1 MLERWSLDRRAAW
14 SASLSQRVGAYAF
27 LTVSVIVWGGSW
39 RATAIAADYSTPL
52 MLAALRALTATM
64 VLLGVV
70 LVTGACLPLRRLWVW
85 VVITALLL
93 AVFGTYGQIETVIR
107 AGPGTGAVLAATTP
121 FFAIIFTWLL
131 LRQRTSLLGFAGI
144 VAGFVGVS
152 VVILSQLGGGE
163 GTDPVLG
170 AVFGLLVSAGFALG
184 LVLIKLLAEQVEDL
198 DLVSLT
204 AAQLVIGSVVLV
216 ALALSIEGARDTTW
230 SSAELWGAIVWGGPA
245 ATGLG
250 YLAFYAAVKRLDPAR
265 AAAWIFLVPVIAV
278 LVEVARGDS
287 PKPISA
293 IGMTVAIA
301 GVAVTSIA
309 PERPLTRA
317 LPVLPWTGGHDRARP
332 NQKSSSS

>member
-1 MLERWSLDRRAAW
+1 
-14 SASLSQRVGAYAF
+14 
-27 LTVSVIVWGGSW
+27 
-39 RATAIAADYSTPL
+39 
-52 MLAALRALTATM
+52 MLAALRVLTATM
-64 VLLGVV
+64 VLLAVV
-70 LVTGACLPLRRLWVW
+70 LVTGARLPLRRLWVW
-85 VVITALLL
+85 VVVTALLM
-93 AVFGTYGQIETVIR
+93 AVFSTYGQIETVIR

-121 FFAIIFTWLL
+121 FFAVILSWLL

-144 VAGFVGVS
+144 VAGFVGVT

-163 GTDPVLG
+163 GSDPVLG

-184 LVLIKLLAEQVEDL
+184 LVLIKLLAERVEDL

-216 ALALSIEGARDTTW
+216 ALAFSIEGARDTTW
-230 SSAELWGAIVWGGPA
+230 SSAELWGAIVLGA
-245 ATGLG
+245 DRRRTGFG
-250 YLAFYAAVKRLDPAR
+250 YLAFYAAVRRLDPAR

-293 IGMTVAIA
+293 IGMAVAIA
-301 GVAVTSIA
+301 GVAVTSVA

-332 NQKSSSS
+332 SQKSSSS